1 MWGIKDFKKWTEKG
15 RPINKNIMELNI
27 SYLNIKTLGNLE
39 NLVSLEKLKCDSNE
53 LTSLEGIEKLVNLKE
68 LDCYGNKL
76 RSLEGIENL
85 TKLQKLYFGIN
96 QLTSLEGIENLVKL
110 IKNNKN
116 IINDMSHNFIDS
128 NDYIELNNL
137 FVNLIKC
144 KNNNRIDKYIDKI
157 EQMIKELN
165 GFQNYVL
172 K

>member
-1 MWGIKDFKKWTEKG
+1 
-15 RPINKNIMELNI
+15 
-27 SYLNIKTLGNLE
+27 
-39 NLVSLEKLKCDSNE
+39 
-53 LTSLEGIEKLVNLKE
+53 
-68 LDCYGNKL
+68 
-76 RSLEGIENL
+76 
-85 TKLQKLYFGIN
+85 
-96 QLTSLEGIENLVKL
+96 LVKL